1 MVVEPAATPVNT
13 PDTELIVATEVL
25 LLDQDPP
32 VAPVTNVGGASLR
45 HTTVGPMI
53 GGRAFTEMAAE
64 PRHPP
69 DMT

>member
-1 MVVEPAATPVNT
+1 MEPAVTPVNT
-13 PDTELIVATEVL
+13 PDTALIVATEVL
-25 LLDQDPP
+25 LLDHDPP

-45 HTTVGPMI
+45 HTTVGPII
-53 GGRAFTEMAAE
+53 GGRAFTDIGAE